1 MITVGKVEGP
11 QMGFDSERV
20 IDTVNGA
27 WFPRCRG
34 VRPTTVPLNIC
45 SPKSRKLRVFA
56 PIKSQQSLAQSQTK
70 ANFFIWNHWP
80 MR

>member
-1 MITVGKVEGP
+1 MITAGRVEGQ

-27 WFPRCRG
+27 WFPRCRR
-34 VRPTTVPLNIC
+34 VQPTTVPLNIY

-56 PIKSQQSLAQSQTK
+56 PIKSQRSLAQSQTK
-70 ANFFIWNHWP
+70 ASFLSGTIGP
-80 MR
+80 